1 MAKPISEIVD
11 NLSLSIGKQ
20 FSVVAVRR
28 DKPVI
33 VVHGI

>member
-28 DKPVI
+28 DEPVI